1 LGNDAAAERKSN
13 NKRLER
19 KKEKRKEDGNQT
31 MSERMMEVKFCRR
44 LLPLLQ
50 NDLLLKGPPATAD
63 ALM

>member
-1 LGNDAAAERKSN
+1 
-13 NKRLER
+13 
-19 KKEKRKEDGNQT
+19 